1 MNAAPAGLSTSDTI
15 KGRQA
20 GDRVGASGPP
30 SGVQHRLVLGSQEV
44 VVTEVGGT
52 LRRYSVGDWD
62 VLAGFGE
69 DEMCPDYRGA
79 QLAPWPNRLR
89 DGRYHFDGDHQL
101 PLNEAANGCAIH
113 GLVSWE
119 PWRVVESGASRLV
132 LGYRLHPRSGY
143 PFALDL
149 RTTYALGAEGLTVT
163 QAVTNVGRRRAP
175 WGSGAHTYF
184 GLGGADVDSVSL
196 EVPAREW
203 IASDHRH
210 LPMGRARVEGSR
222 YDFSRE
228 RAIGSDVLDV
238 AFCGL
243 TRTADG
249 RSTVSLRGTDRSVR
263 IWMDANHSCVML
275 FTSDTLSLPW
285 RRASIAVEPM
295 TCPPDAFRSSENL
308 VVLDPGDHFAATWG
322 IVPERVDQGGATET
336 Q

>member
-1 MNAAPAGLSTSDTI
+1 MDAAPADLSTPDRTG
-15 KGRQA
+15 GRPAAQVGTA
-20 GDRVGASGPP
+20 GRP
-30 SGVQHRLVLGSQEV
+30 SGAQHRLQLGDQEV

-113 GLVSWE
+113 GLVCWE
-119 PWRVVESGASRLV
+119 PWRVLESGASSLV
-132 LGYRLHPRSGY
+132 LGYRLHSRNGY
-143 PFALDL
+143 PFTLDL
-149 RTTYALGAEGLTVT
+149 TTTYALDGEGLTVT
-163 QAVTNVGRRRAP
+163 QAVTNSGRSRAP

-184 GLGGADVDSVSL
+184 GFGGTDVDSLFL
-196 EVPAREW
+196 EVPAQEW
-203 IASDHRH
+203 LASDGRQ
-210 LPMGRARVEGSR
+210 LPMGRSRVEGSR

-228 RAIGSDVLDV
+228 RPIGDDVLDV

-249 RSTVSLRGTDRSVR
+249 RSTVSLRGTDRSVK
-263 IWMDANHSCVML
+263 IWMDANHRWVMV
-275 FTSDTLSLPW
+275 FTSDTLAPPW
-285 RRASIAVEPM
+285 RRSSVAVEPM
-295 TCPPDAFRSSENL
+295 TCPPDALRSAEDL
-308 VVLDPGDHFAATWG
+308 VVLSPGDQFAATWG
-322 IVPERVDQGGATET
+322 IVPHRV
-336 Q
+336 